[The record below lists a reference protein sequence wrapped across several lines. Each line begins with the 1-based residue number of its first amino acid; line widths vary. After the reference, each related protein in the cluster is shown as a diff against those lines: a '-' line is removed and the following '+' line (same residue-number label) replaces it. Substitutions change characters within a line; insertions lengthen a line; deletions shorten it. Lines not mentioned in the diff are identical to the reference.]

1 MQLLCESLSRARVDR
16 SLICGD
22 SNGRQS
28 EESERLHPT
37 AWLKD
42 RRVLPDSRWP

>member
-1 MQLLCESLSRARVDR
+1 MQWPCESLSRARFER
-16 SLICGD
+16 GLICGD

-28 EESERLHPT
+28 EESDRRHPT

-42 RRVLPDSRWP
+42 RRVLLNSRWP